1 MADSAES
8 TAQIRLLDPQIVSP
22 TFKQLQQ
29 SKQYYTFADTLAVD
43 KYEVDGVSQDTVIAH
58 ENLTLPV
65 LTIVTGSTTIPYT
78 RTAMVWWP
86 PTATR

>member
-8 TAQIRLLDPQIVSP
+8 TAQIRLLDPQIISP

-29 SKQYYTFADTLAVD
+29 SKQYYTFADTVAVD
-43 KYEVDGVSQDTVIAH
+43 KYDVDGVSQDTVIAAR
-58 ENLTLPV
+58 ELDLDVST
-65 LTIVTGSTTIPYT
+65 TATGSTTTPCT